1 MQVYEGT
8 RVRPIL
14 DMAVEVWVSRTAR
27 ETDTRFI
34 FTCVNLEQ
42 HQAIFGTRYQPC
54 DRIITSAF
62 LDIAYLIT

>member
-1 MQVYEGT
+1 MYEGT

-14 DMAVEVWVSRTAR
+14 GMAVEVWVSRTAG

-42 HQAIFGTRYQPC
+42 HQSIFGTRYQSC
-54 DRIITSAF
+54 DRIITPAF
-62 LDIAYLIT
+62 LDIVYLIT